1 MKRKFQGGVNRI
13 LAAGLTAVLDGVAL
27 VLDFG
32 SLGKQALAAFSAAAA
47 DDVRSVLGGH
57 ACTESELTLAATLGW
72 LISPLAHDVER
83 CFL

>member
-1 MKRKFQGGVNRI
+1 VKKFQGGVNQV
-13 LAAGLTAVLDGVAL
+13 LAAELTAVLDGMAL

-32 SLGKQALAAFSAAAA
+32 SLGKQALAAFGAAAA
-47 DDVRSVLGGH
+47 NDVCPVLGSH
-57 ACTESELTLAATLGW
+57 ACTKSELTLAATLGW